1 MNRKLFFRSVLLLS
15 FLLIV
20 SNVSIIAQYS
30 ASNPIIMQMVTAEL
44 QKRGLTE
51 AEVRARLL
59 QEGINVDTL
68 TPADAPQY
76 QSRII
81 AILDKMQNEKKGVI
95 STTNTTQSL
104 SDSTNNVSVTT
115 EKLEVEQSPVEKPK
129 EIIRSKSDIYGH
141 SVFTDKSLDVT
152 MSTDGAQA
160 PDTYVIGEGDEIHI
174 TIFGASQTDIQQRV
188 NAQGSI
194 QPVGTSKLF
203 IKGLTLSQAREL
215 IKRQLSLSYLFR
227 EDQVA
232 VSVVKVRTIM
242 VNIFGEVNA
251 SGSINISAL
260 NSALNALSVAGGP
273 SEIGSVRNIQL
284 IRGNNRK
291 NIDLYAFMNDP
302 SKQFDFSLQN
312 NDIIFVPVAQK
323 IVRVEGAVNRP
334 MSYEMLA
341 KENLKDL
348 IYFAGGLKKD
358 VYPEFVQVERF
369 ENGDVKLNE
378 YKLGDVMSGKIKVDM
393 TNGDIVRIKNIGK
406 TLDQYVE
413 VEGSVYYPGKY
424 DLNANATLSTLIKNA
439 KPNFQAKTDFLFVE
453 RLRSDSTVE
462 VLTVPFPTA
471 NVQEY
476 ALQARDKIR
485 VLDQAVYRDM
495 DTISVNGQVRKPF
508 ARSFGLNDKLTVNQA
523 IDLAGGLKSTVYP
536 VAYIFRK
543 NVFNP
548 SEMKYIQVNLNAAQ
562 EIYLQPG
569 DQLNVYDNTTY
580 SNVGQLRISGAVK
593 NPSSYTFDATM
604 SVQDL
609 ILNAGGLNFG
619 AAFNRVE
626 VFRVNLSSTEAA
638 QLELITLTVDSTYR
652 VVAPQNFHLQP
663 FDHVVARM
671 TPEFTTGRTV
681 ELNGEVKY
689 PGVYVLENKETQ
701 LSDII
706 KKAGGLLKS
715 ADPNGTTLFR
725 TFKNRGTISVNIT
738 GAISHPNSYA
748 QNPILFEGDV
758 VNINRMENTVTIV
771 GKGTGLVNYVI
782 DSISAENVDSI
793 FKSLDRQSYPNKV
806 VVYRGGRLAN
816 WYIKKFAGGFNK
828 NADRTTVT
836 VTYPN
841 NETRATKHFWFFRSY
856 PKVVPGSTIEL
867 QLSPDKIK
875 AESKPKEH
883 MDFET
888 TLSKSLSIMMSTL
901 SIIILVQR
909 L

>member
-1 MNRKLFFRSVLLLS
+1 MKKLVSLVSVCLFFL
-15 FLLIV
+15 FMGV
-20 SNVSIIAQYS
+20 SQPAVAQYN
-30 ASNPIIMQMVTAEL
+30 ASDPMIMQMMTAEL

-51 AEVRARLL
+51 AEARARLL
-59 QEGINVDTL
+59 QEGINVDNL

-76 QSRII
+76 QTRIL
-81 AILDKMQNEKKGVI
+81 AILDKMQTEKKGGMVG
-95 STTNTTQSL
+95 TAPLPLVT
-104 SDSTNNVSVTT
+104 DSTNVSTTT
-115 EKLEVEQSPVEKPK
+115 EKLAVNNTTVQTPK
-129 EIIRSKSDIYGH
+129 VTPANKSDIYAH
-141 SVFTDKSLDVT
+141 SIFTDKSIDVIQ
-152 MSTDGAQA
+152 STDGAQA

-188 NAQGSI
+188 NAQGAI
-194 QPVGTSKLF
+194 QPVGAAKLF
-203 IKGLTLSQAREL
+203 VKGLTLAQAREM
-215 IKRQLSLSYLFR
+215 IKRQLSSSYLFR
-227 EDQVA
+227 EDQIS
-232 VSVVKVRTIM
+232 VSLLKVRTIM
-242 VNIFGEVNA
+242 VNVFGEVNA
-251 SGSINISAL
+251 SGGINISAL
-260 NSALNALSVAGGP
+260 NSALNALVIAEGP
-273 SEIGSVRNIQL
+273 TEIGSVRNIQI
-284 IRGNNRK
+284 IRGNSRRNV
-291 NIDLYAFMNDP
+291 DLYSFMTDP
-302 SKQFDFSLQN
+302 SRQYDFGLQN
-312 NDIIFVPVAQK
+312 NDIIYVPVAQK
-323 IVRVEGAVNRP
+323 VVRIEGAVNRP

-341 KENLKDL
+341 KESLKDL

-378 YKLGDVMSGKIKVDM
+378 YKLGDVLSGKIKVDM
-393 TNGDIVRIKNIGK
+393 ANGDIVRIKNIGK

-424 DLNANATLSTLIKNA
+424 DLKANASLSTLIKNA

-453 RLRSDSTVE
+453 RLRPDSTVE

-471 NVQEY
+471 SAQEY

-485 VLDQAVYRDM
+485 VLDQAAYRDM

-508 ARSFGLNDKLTVNQA
+508 SRSFGLNDKLTVNQA

-548 SEMKYIQVNLNAAQ
+548 SEMKYIQVNLN
-562 EIYLQPG
+562 EKKEVYMQPG

-580 SNVGQLRISGAVK
+580 SNVGQLRVSGAVK

-619 AAFNRVE
+619 AAYNRVE

-638 QLELITLTVDSTYR
+638 QLELITLTVDSTYK
-652 VVAPQNFHLQP
+652 VVAPLNFHLQP

-671 TPEFTTGRTV
+671 TPEFTTGRMV
-681 ELNGEVKY
+681 EVNGEVKY
-689 PGVYVLENKETQ
+689 PGVYVLESKETQ
-701 LSDII
+701 LSEII

-725 TFKNRGTISVNIT
+725 TYKNRGTISVNIN
-738 GAISHPNSYA
+738 GAIYHPNSYA
-748 QNPILFEGDV
+748 ENPVLFEGDV
-758 VNINRMENTVTIV
+758 VNINRLENTVTIM
-771 GKGTGLVNYVI
+771 GKGTGLVNYVT
-782 DSISAENVDSI
+782 DSISVENVDSI

-841 NETRATKHFWFFRSY
+841 NETRSTKHFWFFRSY

-883 MDFET
+883 LDFET
-888 TLSKSLSIMMSTL
+888 TLSKSLSIMMSTI
-901 SIIILVQR
+901 SIILLVQR